1 MIERVISCTL
11 EISVLVCEGLF
22 HRAAKVIVK
31 KPQGADINAAI
42 IDIVCADIVN
52 VCSNITN

>member
-42 IDIVCADIVN
+42 DIVCADIVN
-52 VCSNITN
+52 VCRVV

>member
-1 MIERVISCTL
+1 MIECAIPCAL
-11 EISVLVCEGLF
+11 EVDILVCEGLF

-52 VCSNITN
+52 VCRVV